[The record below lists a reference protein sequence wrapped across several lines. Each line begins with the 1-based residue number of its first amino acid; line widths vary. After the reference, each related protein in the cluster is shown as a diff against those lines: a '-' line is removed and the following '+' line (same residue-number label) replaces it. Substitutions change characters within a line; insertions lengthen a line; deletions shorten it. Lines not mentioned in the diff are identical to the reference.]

1 MTPLTVFSEPV
12 NVNVKINFS
21 IMRKLIFK
29 NKKVSRDQLISLK

>member
-12 NVNVKINFS
+12 NVNIKMNFS

-29 NKKVSRDQLISLK
+29 KKKVSRDRLISLK